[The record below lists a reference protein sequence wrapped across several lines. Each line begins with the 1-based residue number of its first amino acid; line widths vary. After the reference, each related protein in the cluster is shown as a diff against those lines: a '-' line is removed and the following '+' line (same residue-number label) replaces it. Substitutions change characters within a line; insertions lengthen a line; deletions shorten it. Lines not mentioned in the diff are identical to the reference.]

1 MARVLVVDDNMDI
14 LTLVQGVAQRMGLFA
29 VTLSNSLQFMTAFVR
44 FKPDIVV
51 LDMMMPDI
59 GGIEIVHWL
68 ADVGYGGRLVIMS
81 GYADY
86 ERLDRALA
94 DAGGQMTVTFL
105 RKPFR
110 IAGLKAA
117 LGGDPAPAADCLADC
132 AG

>member
-1 MARVLVVDDNMDI
+1 MARVLVVDDTIDI
-14 LTLVQGVAQRMGLFA
+14 LTLVQGVARRMGL
-29 VTLSNSLQFMTAFVR
+29 VTETINSGLQFMTAFVR

-68 ADVGYGGRLVIMS
+68 ADVGYAGRRVIMS
-81 GYADY
+81 GYADH

-94 DAGGQMTVTFL
+94 DAGGQMAVAFL
-105 RKPFR
+105 PKPFR

-117 LGGDPAPAADCLADC
+117 LGGDPAPASDSLADC
-132 AG
+132 VG

>member
-1 MARVLVVDDNMDI
+1 MPRILILDDTADI
-14 LTLVQGVAQRMGLFA
+14 VTVQGVAQRMGLVTA
-29 VTLSNSLQFMTAFVR
+29 TLSNSLQFMTTFVR

-68 ADVGYGGRLVIMS
+68 ADVGYAGRLVIMS
-81 GYADY
+81 GYADF

-94 DAGGQMTVTFL
+94 DAGGQMAVTFL

-117 LGGDPAPAADCLADC
+117 LGGDPAPAPDYLADC
-132 AG
+132 AD